1 MSQRAAFCVYS
12 GKGVSDLR
20 NFLTDLFNTITED
33 MGQDEETEYDEDYD
47 DAAETT
53 PDAEME
59 TGGED
64 DVDDDYTRHSRAQD
78 HTTHSQPQQ
87 PLNSAGSSRSQFHAG
102 VLAHHPELALQRY
115 RTIRGS
121 PMSPTVVSP
130 EPRAAGGSRMALQN
144 GRSANGDATRRTSTR
159 TFGQQPVVET
169 STSPTP
175 SDVASNRSTGTNHSN
190 SAFFRTY
197 QEFHTG
203 RSNGALTPDLNYAEI
218 GHGRGA
224 NSGSTQAHPRRGLD
238 QPGPSTMQ
246 PPGSRSDFRNGN
258 PLQEDHHQAVPWPNA
273 RNESASPSPPVSPT
287 TRELQES
294 VQSALGAQGTRDTS
308 EGRGRRVKRSLRN
321 TFNAAESF
329 ASSFALFRTGS
340 NGVPPHDPVPWG
352 GNPSQNNT
360 MNHGPPGS

>member
-33 MGQDEETEYDEDYD
+33 MGQDDETEYDEDYD

-64 DVDDDYTRHSRAQD
+64 DVDDDYTHHSRAQD
-78 HTTHSQPQQ
+78 HTTHFQSQQ
-87 PLNSAGSSRSQFHAG
+87 PPNAGNSRSQFY
-102 VLAHHPELALQRY
+102 AHQPELALQRD
-115 RTIRGS
+115 RTIRGT
-121 PMSPTVVSP
+121 PVPLAVVSP
-130 EPRAAGGSRMALQN
+130 EPRQASGSRMAIHN
-144 GRSANGDATRRTSTR
+144 GRLTNGDATRRTSTR
-159 TFGQQPVVET
+159 AFGQQPVVET

-175 SDVASNRSTGTNHSN
+175 SDVASNRSTGTNQSN

-224 NSGSTQAHPRRGLD
+224 NNGSAQAHPRRGLD
-238 QPGPSTMQ
+238 QLGPPTTRLPESQ
-246 PPGSRSDFRNGN
+246 SDLRNGN
-258 PLQEDHHQAVPWPNA
+258 LLQEDYHQGIAWPNV

-294 VQSALGAQGTRDTS
+294 VQSALGAQSTRDNG

-321 TFNAAESF
+321 TISAAESF
-329 ASSFALFRTGS
+329 ASTFAFFRTGS
-340 NGVPPHDPVPWG
+340 NGVHPSQDPVPWTG
-352 GNPSQNNT
+352 SPGHNATNR
-360 MNHGPPGS
+360 GPPGS